1 METRDMNPTSARTL
15 LGRRSAL
22 QHNRNRDHQPRR
34 SFTTRAGAAIA
45 AAAIVLGACGSDD
58 TATDTGSAV
67 ASETTSES
75 GGSDGVTDTTLATE
89 PAPIDT
95 EQPTTSPSR
104 PTPSAGARG
113 VVEVLASDELGGRDN
128 LTEGSRLAQEYLISQ
143 LQEFSQPFPAGAP
156 GADGFSFDFDGG
168 TNLLAVIPGSD
179 LADQYVIVGAHYDHL
194 GSYCDGT
201 GSTDSICNGA
211 TDNATGVAAALE
223 VGRAL
228 AVGPEPPRRSVIIAL
243 WDREEDG
250 LLGSAAYLAAPPIP
264 LAATVAYVNLDLQG
278 ANLSPALR
286 GSTVVVGA
294 ETGGTNLIQAVQSAS
309 AASSLTTTLLSL
321 VFGQARSDHANFAT
335 AGVPIVFFTD
345 AAPPCYH
352 TVGDDLSVVDFSKLE
367 QQIATAET
375 LTRELAATD
384 TPPAF
389 DLGAPVVTYGD
400 AVSMQQLLATAE
412 PDFGRFS
419 PDDEAATE
427 QYLIDLTSIVD
438 AGPDAF
444 DAAAGTLL
452 RGAVRVVSA
461 WETGECEGF
470 LEPG

>member
-1 METRDMNPTSARTL
+1 
-15 LGRRSAL
+15 
-22 QHNRNRDHQPRR
+22 
-34 SFTTRAGAAIA
+34 
-45 AAAIVLGACGSDD
+45 
-58 TATDTGSAV
+58 
-67 ASETTSES
+67 
-75 GGSDGVTDTTLATE
+75 
-89 PAPIDT
+89 
-95 EQPTTSPSR
+95 
-104 PTPSAGARG
+104 

-143 LQEFSQPFPAGAP
+143 LQEFSQPLPAGAP
-156 GADGFSFDFDGG
+156 GTDGFSFDFDGG

-194 GSYCDGT
+194 GSSCDGT
-201 GSTDSICNGA
+201 SSTDSICNGA

-223 VGRAL
+223 VGRSL
-228 AVGPEPPRRSVIIAL
+228 AIGPEPPRRSVIIAL
-243 WDREEDG
+243 WDREEDVDAQGNG
-250 LLGSAAYLAAPPIP
+250 LLGSAAYLAAPPVP
-264 LAATVAYVNLDLQG
+264 LAATVAYVNFDIQG

-286 GSTVVVGA
+286 GSTVIVGA

-309 AASSLTTTLLSL
+309 AASSLTTVAFSL
-321 VFGQARSDHANFAT
+321 VFGQGRSDHANFAM
-335 AGVPIVFFTD
+335 AGVPSVFFTD

-419 PDDEAATE
+419 PDDQAATE

-444 DAAAGTLL
+444 DDAAIGTLL
-452 RGAVRVVSA
+452 SGAIGIVAA